1 MAIETDPTM
10 LERAKALVYGERQ
23 QDYGAAL
30 ENFTRIARIWEVVL
44 GVSVSPEQVALC
56 MIGVKMARLV
66 KSPEHEDSWV
76 DIAGYVGCVDKLKQ
90 GL

>member
-10 LERAKALVYGERQ
+10 LERAKALVYGE
-23 QDYGAAL
+23 
-30 ENFTRIARIWEVVL
+30 F
-44 GVSVSPEQVALC
+44 
-56 MIGVKMARLV
+56 
-66 KSPEHEDSWV
+66 